1 MDKLGMGN
9 GIQNSEHYW
18 QRASSLIP
26 CGTQCLSKGPT
37 QFIDGYAPKYLASGN
52 GCVVTDVDGNRLIDY
67 GMGLGAVSLGYQY
80 PSVNSAIINQLNE
93 AITLTLMHPLEVEV
107 SELIREVVPCAES
120 VRFGKNGSDVT
131 SAAVRLARAY
141 TRKDIILCG
150 GYHGWHDWYVIT
162 TERSVGIP
170 PVLEGLTK
178 KFTYNDI
185 DSLKILMNKYKGR
198 VAAVIMEPVGVIHP
212 QPHFLTDVKQLAH
225 DNGALLIFD
234 EVLTGFRIALGGAQ
248 QHYGVTPDLATF
260 GKAVA
265 NGMPLSVLAG
275 KAEIMSELENVF
287 FSFTFGGE
295 MLSLAAAKATIEEM
309 KAHHTIDHVNAMGKR
324 LMEQGNTIIEQYG
337 LSERISIQGPH
348 AKTLFVYSEAPDT
361 LLIKSFLQQE
371 MMRRGILFTSY
382 NYVSYSHKEEQIQY
396 TLDALNDAL
405 SELSKAMK
413 QNKLVEKL
421 EGKAVAPVF
430 RKA

>member
-212 QPHFLTDVKQLAH
+212 QPHFLADVKQLAH

-413 QNKLVEKL
+413 QNNLVERL